1 VVGSILTQLNRRLK
15 LTTNLGPD
23 VLLIKNCSGY
33 EALSELFHFQVEAFA
48 ANASVVDFAKVLG
61 QPASV
66 SVALDSGGHR
76 FFHGIVNRITRGN
89 RGFDYTSYRLEIV
102 PKIWML
108 TRIHRSRIFQH
119 ITVPD
124 ILKAVFSGFEV
135 SFQLSAHWELRDYCV
150 QYRESDFEFA
160 SRLMEEEGIFYFF
173 KVTADR
179 HELIVADAPAA
190 HPDLPRSPT
199 LYYDEIS
206 GGRRGAETIH
216 YWEKSQEIRT
226 GTFTLW
232 DHCFELPHKHLEA
245 AETIQDE
252 AIIGRTTHQLNVAA
266 EQLEHYDH
274 PGAYAQRF
282 DGVSPSGGEQP
293 AEIEK
298 IHDESSRTVSLRAEE
313 EAAQA
318 LRIRAQT
325 MFPGIHA
332 GFKFTLAR
340 HFQDDGTYVVTHA
353 DFAFTQA
360 GSYQSGDEEDD
371 GTIDIQFTALPAS
384 IPFRPLR
391 KTPKPNLFGSQTAVV
406 VGPPGEEIY
415 TDKYGRIRVQ
425 FHWDRAGQMDAD
437 SSCWVRVATA
447 WAGKN
452 WGFFSLPRIGHE
464 VVISFEEGDPDRP
477 LVTGSVYNADMMP
490 PYKLPE
496 SKTVS
501 TWKSRSSVG
510 GGGFNELRYED
521 KKGEEQIFLHAER
534 NLDERIKANRLT
546 SVGNDHH
553 TQIARDNL
561 TQTGRDQQNEV
572 GQDLLESIKRDHAAF
587 VFGKQSTHVYGAASR
602 NYGSSLTEV
611 VENDS
616 TVNCYGNIYFKSAKT
631 IILEAASQISL
642 KVGDNFIDIGPSGI
656 TIKGTTVLINSGG
669 AAGSGTLGKIVELA
683 PLKNVISAD
692 NSTPGG
698 TVVYQPTGPGPN
710 SPENRDKTHWVAIE
724 LIDNTDRPIPNQ
736 AYRIVLPDGSTT
748 EGTLN
753 SEGKAR
759 VEGIDPGQCQV
770 SFPGLADWE
779 KV

>member
-1 VVGSILTQLNRRLK
+1 M
-15 LTTNLGPD
+15 
-23 VLLIKNCSGY
+23 LLIKNCGGY

-48 ANASVVDFAKVLG
+48 ANDTVVDFSKILG

-102 PKIWML
+102 PKVWML
-108 TRIHRSRIFQH
+108 SRIHRSRIFQH

-124 ILKAVFSGFEV
+124 ILKVVFSGFEV
-135 SFQLSAHWELRDYCV
+135 SFQLSTNWEMRDYCV
-150 QYRESDFEFA
+150 QYQESDFEFA

-173 KVTADR
+173 KVTADS
-179 HELIVADAPAA
+179 HELIIADAPVA
-190 HPDLPRSPT
+190 HPPFPRSST
-199 LYYDEIS
+199 LFYDEIS
-206 GGRRGAETIH
+206 GGQRGAETIH
-216 YWEKSQEIRT
+216 YWEKSQEIRA

-232 DHCFELPHKHLEA
+232 DHSFELPHKHLEA
-245 AETIQDE
+245 SE
-252 AIIGRTTHQLNVAA
+252 AIQEKATIGRTTHQLNVAA
-266 EQLEHYDH
+266 GQLEHYDY
-274 PGAYAQRF
+274 PGGYAQRF
-282 DGVSPSGGEQP
+282 DGVSPSGGEQS
-293 AEIEK
+293 AEIGK
-298 IHDESSRTVSLRAEE
+298 IHDESIRTVALRAEE

-318 LRIRAQT
+318 LRIHAQT
-325 MFPGIHA
+325 RFPGIHA

-340 HFQDDGTYVVTHA
+340 HFEDDGTYVVTRA
-353 DFAFTQA
+353 NFAFSQA
-360 GSYQSGDEEDD
+360 GSYLSNNVADD
-371 GTIDIQFTALPAS
+371 GEIDIQFTALPAS

-391 KTPKPNLFGSQTAVV
+391 KTPKPHLVGSQTAVV

-425 FHWDRAGQMDAD
+425 FHWDRAGQMDAN
-437 SSCWVRVATA
+437 SSCWIRVATA
-447 WAGKN
+447 WAGRN

-490 PYKLPE
+490 PYKLPQ

-501 TWKSRSSVG
+501 TWKSRSSAG

-553 TQIARDNL
+553 TEIARDSIC
-561 TQTGRDQQNEV
+561 QTGRDQQNEV
-572 GQDLLESIKRDHAAF
+572 GQDLLESIKRDHAAV
-587 VFGKQSTHVYGAASR
+587 VFGKQSVHIHGAASR
-602 NYGSSLTEV
+602 KYGSSLTEV
-611 VENDS
+611 VEKDS
-616 TVNCYGNIYFKSAKT
+616 TVDCHGNIYLKSAKT
-631 IILEAASQISL
+631 IVLEAASQISL

-656 TIKGTTVLINSGG
+656 AIKGTMVLINSGG
-669 AAGSGTLGKIVELA
+669 AAASGTLGTLVEPA
-683 PLKNVISAD
+683 PLKKVMSAD
-692 NSTPGG
+692 NATPGG
-698 TVVYQPTGPGPN
+698 AVVYQSTGPGKEKPWHNPN
-710 SPENRDKTHWVAIE
+710 SPENRNKTHWVAIE
-724 LIDNTDRPIPNQ
+724 LIDNTGRPIPNQ